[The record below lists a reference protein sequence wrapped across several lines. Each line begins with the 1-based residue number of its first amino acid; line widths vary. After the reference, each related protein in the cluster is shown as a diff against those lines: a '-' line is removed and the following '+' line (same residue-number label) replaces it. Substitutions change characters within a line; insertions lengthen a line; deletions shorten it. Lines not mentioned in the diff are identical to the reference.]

1 MYHVP
6 VGLTALRLS
15 DTFRNL
21 SIRGGG
27 GSVSICPCLE
37 YLPKEQKQKR
47 SQLGCRLSSLVHFNC
62 KLVGVAFLFL
72 TFLAPSLLLR
82 LSLLEARITG
92 RGGVP
97 GTRCVSSLCYR
108 SWLNTALT
116 LSGSRCDVCYRE
128 AGPWRAVSSPSTV
141 LVAGSNSWLKLHW
154 CFNMLKFAYCMFDVN
169 CGFYLQVE
177 NLKSFIYLP
186 EEVCVLCGWC
196 I

>member
-27 GSVSICPCLE
+27 ALWASAHALNI
-37 YLPKEQKQKR
+37 YQKNKSKK
-47 SQLGCRLSSLVHFNC
+47 SQLGCLLSSLVHFNC
-62 KLVGVAFLFL
+62 KLVGVAFPFL

-186 EEVCVLCGWC
+186 EEVCVLCGRC